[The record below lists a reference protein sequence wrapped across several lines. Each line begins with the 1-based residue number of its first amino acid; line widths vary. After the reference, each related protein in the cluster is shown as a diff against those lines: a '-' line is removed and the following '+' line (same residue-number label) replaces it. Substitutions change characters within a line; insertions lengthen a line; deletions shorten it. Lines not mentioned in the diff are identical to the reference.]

1 VAAVRFH
8 GGWEPL
14 PARAPVLCPW
24 LLVDVDAQA
33 SLPATVT
40 MSHWRLEAR
49 VRRPTDDN
57 ESLMVFRRVVTP

>member
-1 VAAVRFH
+1 MQ
-8 GGWEPL
+8 
-14 PARAPVLCPW
+14 CPW

-40 MSHWRLEAR
+40 MAHWRLEGR